1 MNVPTLDF
9 RLMIRV
15 GDIITDLV
23 LLLGHAAEDFGAL
36 GQGGIFTDR

>member
-1 MNVPTLDF
+1 MRVPTLNL
-9 RLMIRV
+9 RLMTRA